1 MRLAGMLTRGLHPL
15 QHHPISSD
23 AMTFVKI
30 CGITNIDDALCAVD
44 AGADLL
50 GFIFYPPS
58 PRSVRLEAARKIVAE
73 VKRHAPSVTCI
84 GVFVKET
91 PAHMLRVLDEAGLD
105 AAQLHGNDPADL
117 VALGRQAYLAVK
129 EWEPGLGNGRQHPQF
144 TTHNLP
150 DLLLDANHPMLW
162 GGSGERADASLA
174 AQIAKQQRLLLAGGL
189 TPDNVADA
197 IRTVQPW
204 GVDVA
209 SGTEASPGK
218 KDPAKVRAFVAHAK
232 RNL

>member
-1 MRLAGMLTRGLHPL
+1 
-15 QHHPISSD
+15 
-23 AMTFVKI
+23 MTFVKI
-30 CGITNIDDALCAVD
+30 CGITNLDDALCAVD

-58 PRSVRLEAARKIVAE
+58 PRSVRLEAAKEIVAG
-73 VKRHAPSVTCI
+73 VKRRAPSITCI

-91 PAHMLRVLDEAGLD
+91 PAYMLRVLDEAGLD

-129 EWEPGLGNGRQHPQF
+129 AWKPGLGNGQPAQF
-144 TTHNLP
+144 TTRNLP

-189 TPDNVADA
+189 TPENVADA

-209 SGTEASPGK
+209 SGTEASAGK
-218 KDPAKVRAFVAHAK
+218 KDPAKVRAFVANAK
-232 RNL
+232 RSL